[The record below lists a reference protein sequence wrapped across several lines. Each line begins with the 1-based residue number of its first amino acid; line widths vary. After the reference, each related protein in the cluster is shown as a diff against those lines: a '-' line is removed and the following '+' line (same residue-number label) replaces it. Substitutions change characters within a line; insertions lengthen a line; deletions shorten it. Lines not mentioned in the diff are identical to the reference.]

1 MTNEKTEYFNVLIP
15 DLIKDV
21 AKQAISGNDQAKQR
35 LEVIRNFAAD
45 TLDAIDNKPKP
56 FFKPK
61 RALNQYA
68 NTANTTQRGQKPK
81 RQS

>member
-1 MTNEKTEYFNVLIP
+1 MTNDKTEYFNVLIP

-21 AKQAISGNDQAKQR
+21 ARQAISGNDQAKQR

-61 RALNQYA
+61 RGP
-68 NTANTTQRGQKPK
+68 TPK
-81 RQS
+81 KR